1 MRTVGIVC
9 EYNPLH
15 LGHARQ
21 LTHLRMQH
29 PEAAAVCLMSGLYV
43 QRGQPAVFSRQV
55 RARAALLAGADLV
68 LELPVCYALAGAQ
81 RFAFGAVQL
90 AAAMG
95 CVDLL
100 AFGAE
105 NADLLQ
111 LRQACTALQQEE
123 VNQTIRQ
130 LLPSGITFAKARERA
145 VAAVY
150 GEETAL
156 LLQKPNNILAIEY
169 LCQLEKLPDA
179 HIQPLALGRIGNTH
193 DGEPVG
199 EFASASFLRGLM
211 LEGRWEQAQQYLPQN
226 VWQLYRQAQQDGQLA
241 DLQLG
246 ERAVLSALRRMEQR
260 EMAQLADLS
269 EGLENRLYR
278 ASREACSLEQLYAAV
293 KSKRYPLARVRRLV
307 MNAFLQLPAQMQ
319 MLPPPYLRVLGM
331 NERGK
336 QILSAMKRTA
346 SLPVST
352 SLMKLARSTQA
363 ARQWAQVEAAA
374 CDQYSIF
381 CQQIQASGSDWSL
394 PFVSLL
400 GKERE

>member
-1 MRTVGIVC
+1 MKTAVITA
-9 EYNPLH
+9 EYNPFH
-15 LGHARQ
+15 KGHRWQ
-21 LTHLRMQH
+21 L
-29 PEAAAVCLMSGLYV
+29 E
-43 QRGQPAVFSRQV
+43 QV
-55 RARAALLAGADLV
+55 RAAGASHVAVVMSPNFTQRGTPAIFPKRLRAQAALQNGADLV

-105 NADLLQ
+105 DADLVQ
-111 LRQACTALQQEE
+111 LRQACTALRQEE

-145 VAAVY
+145 VAVVY

-226 VWQLYRQAQQDGQLA
+226 VWQLYRQAQQDGQFA

-246 ERAVLSALRRMEQR
+246 ERAVLSALRRMEQK

-319 MLPPPYLRVLGM
+319 TMPPPYLRVLGM

-336 QILSAMKRTA
+336 QILSAMKKTA

>member
-1 MRTVGIVC
+1 MKTAVITA
-9 EYNPLH
+9 EYNPFH
-15 LGHARQ
+15 KGHRWQ
-21 LTHLRMQH
+21 L
-29 PEAAAVCLMSGLYV
+29 E
-43 QRGQPAVFSRQV
+43 QV
-55 RARAALLAGADLV
+55 RAAGASHVAVVMSPDFTQRGTPAIFPKRLRAQAALQNGADLV

-95 CVDLL
+95 CVDVL

-105 NADLLQ
+105 DADLVQ

-226 VWQLYRQAQQDGQLA
+226 VWQLYRQAQQDGQFA

-246 ERAVLSALRRMEQR
+246 ERAVLSALRRMEQK

-352 SLMKLARSTQA
+352 SLMKLTRSTQA

>member
-1 MRTVGIVC
+1 MKTAVITA
-9 EYNPLH
+9 EYNPFH
-15 LGHARQ
+15 KGHRWQ
-21 LTHLRMQH
+21 L
-29 PEAAAVCLMSGLYV
+29 E
-43 QRGQPAVFSRQV
+43 QV
-55 RARAALLAGADLV
+55 RAAGASHVAVVMSPDFTQRGTPAIFPKRLRAQAALQNGADLV

-105 NADLLQ
+105 DADLVQ

-226 VWQLYRQAQQDGQLA
+226 VWQLYRQAQQDGQFT

-246 ERAVLSALRRMEQR
+246 ERAVLSALRRMEQK

-278 ASREACSLEQLYAAV
+278 ASRKACSLEQLYAAV

-319 MLPPPYLRVLGM
+319 TMPPPYLRVLGM

-336 QILSAMKRTA
+336 QILSAMKKTA

>member
-1 MRTVGIVC
+1 MKTAVITA
-9 EYNPLH
+9 EYNPFH
-15 LGHARQ
+15 KGHRWQ
-21 LTHLRMQH
+21 L
-29 PEAAAVCLMSGLYV
+29 E
-43 QRGQPAVFSRQV
+43 QV
-55 RARAALLAGADLV
+55 RAAGASHVAVVMSPDFTQRGTPAIFPKRLRAQAALQNGADLV

-105 NADLLQ
+105 DADLVQ

-123 VNQTIRQ
+123 ATQPIRQ

-226 VWQLYRQAQQDGQLA
+226 VWQLYRQAQQDGQFA

-352 SLMKLARSTQA
+352 SLMKLTRSTQA

>member
-1 MRTVGIVC
+1 MKTAVITA
-9 EYNPLH
+9 EYNPFH
-15 LGHARQ
+15 KGHRWQ
-21 LTHLRMQH
+21 L
-29 PEAAAVCLMSGLYV
+29 E
-43 QRGQPAVFSRQV
+43 QV
-55 RARAALLAGADLV
+55 RAAGASHVAVVMSPDFTQRGTPAIFPKRLRAQAALQNGADLV

-105 NADLLQ
+105 DADLVR

-123 VNQTIRQ
+123 VNRTIRQ
-130 LLPSGITFAKARERA
+130 LLQSGITFAKARERA

-199 EFASASFLRGLM
+199 EFASASFLRGLI
-211 LEGRWEQAQQYLPQN
+211 LEGRWEQAQRYLPQN
-226 VWQLYRQAQQDGQLA
+226 VWQLYRQAQQEGQIA

-246 ERAVLSALRRMEQR
+246 ERAVLSALRRMEKN

-319 MLPPPYLRVLGM
+319 TLPPPYLRVLGM

-336 QILSAMKRTA
+336 QIVSAMKQTV

-352 SLMKLARSTQA
+352 SLMKLARSTEA

-381 CQQIQASGSDWSL
+381 CRQVQPSGSDWSL
-394 PFVSLL
+394 PFVSFL
-400 GKERE
+400 GKEQE

>member
-1 MRTVGIVC
+1 MKTAVITA
-9 EYNPLH
+9 EYNPFH
-15 LGHARQ
+15 KGHRWQ
-21 LTHLRMQH
+21 L
-29 PEAAAVCLMSGLYV
+29 E
-43 QRGQPAVFSRQV
+43 QV
-55 RARAALLAGADLV
+55 RAAGASHVAVVMSPDFTQRGTPAIFPKRLRAQAALQNGADLV

-105 NADLLQ
+105 DADLVQ

-130 LLPSGITFAKARERA
+130 LLPSGITFAKAREQA

-226 VWQLYRQAQQDGQLA
+226 VWQLYRQAHQDGQFA

-246 ERAVLSALRRMEQR
+246 ERAVLSALRRMEQK

>member
-1 MRTVGIVC
+1 MKTAVITA
-9 EYNPLH
+9 EYNPFH
-15 LGHARQ
+15 KGHRWQ
-21 LTHLRMQH
+21 L
-29 PEAAAVCLMSGLYV
+29 E
-43 QRGQPAVFSRQV
+43 QV
-55 RARAALLAGADLV
+55 RAAGASHVAVVMSPDFTQRGTPAIFPKRLRAQAALQNGADLV

-105 NADLLQ
+105 DADLVQ

-307 MNAFLQLPAQMQ
+307 MNAFLRLPAQMQ

-336 QILSAMKRTA
+336 QILSAMKKTA

-381 CQQIQASGSDWSL
+381 CRQMQASGSDWSL

>member
-1 MRTVGIVC
+1 MKTAVITA
-9 EYNPLH
+9 EYNPFH
-15 LGHARQ
+15 KGHRWQ
-21 LTHLRMQH
+21 L
-29 PEAAAVCLMSGLYV
+29 E
-43 QRGQPAVFSRQV
+43 QV
-55 RARAALLAGADLV
+55 RAAGASHVAVVMSPDFTQRGTPAIFPKRLRAQAALQNGADLV

-105 NADLLQ
+105 DADLVQ

-130 LLPSGITFAKARERA
+130 LLPSGITFAKAREQA

-226 VWQLYRQAQQDGQLA
+226 VWQLYRQAQQDGQFA

-246 ERAVLSALRRMEQR
+246 ERAVLSALRRMEQK

-381 CQQIQASGSDWSL
+381 CRQMQASGSDWSL

>member
-1 MRTVGIVC
+1 MKTAVITA
-9 EYNPLH
+9 EYNPFH
-15 LGHARQ
+15 KGHRWQ
-21 LTHLRMQH
+21 L
-29 PEAAAVCLMSGLYV
+29 E
-43 QRGQPAVFSRQV
+43 QV
-55 RARAALLAGADLV
+55 RAAGASHVAVVMSPDFTQRGTPAIFPKRLRAQAALQNGADLV

-105 NADLLQ
+105 DADLVQ

-130 LLPSGITFAKARERA
+130 LLPSGITFAKAREQA

-226 VWQLYRQAQQDGQLA
+226 VWQLYRQAQQDGQFA

-246 ERAVLSALRRMEQR
+246 ERAVLSALRRMEQK

-269 EGLENRLYR
+269 EGLENCLYR

-381 CQQIQASGSDWSL
+381 CRQMQASGSDWSL

>member
-1 MRTVGIVC
+1 MKTAVITA
-9 EYNPLH
+9 EYNPFH
-15 LGHARQ
+15 KGHRWQ
-21 LTHLRMQH
+21 L
-29 PEAAAVCLMSGLYV
+29 E
-43 QRGQPAVFSRQV
+43 QV
-55 RARAALLAGADLV
+55 RAAGASHVAVVMSPDFTQRGTPAIFPKRLRAQAALQNGADLV

-105 NADLLQ
+105 DADLVQ

-130 LLPSGITFAKARERA
+130 LLPSGITFAKTRERA

-226 VWQLYRQAQQDGQLA
+226 VWQLYRQAQQDGQFA

-246 ERAVLSALRRMEQR
+246 ERAVLSALRRMEQK

-278 ASREACSLEQLYAAV
+278 ASRDACSLEQLYAAV

-319 MLPPPYLRVLGM
+319 TMPPPYLRVLGM

-336 QILSAMKRTA
+336 QILSAMKKTA

>member
-1 MRTVGIVC
+1 MKTAVITA
-9 EYNPLH
+9 EYNPFH
-15 LGHARQ
+15 KGHRWQ
-21 LTHLRMQH
+21 L
-29 PEAAAVCLMSGLYV
+29 E
-43 QRGQPAVFSRQV
+43 QV
-55 RARAALLAGADLV
+55 RAAGASHVAVVMSPDFTQRGTPAIFPKRLRAQAALQNGADLV

-105 NADLLQ
+105 DADLVQ

-145 VAAVY
+145 VAAVC

-226 VWQLYRQAQQDGQLA
+226 VWQLYRQAQQDGQFA

-246 ERAVLSALRRMEQR
+246 ERAVLSALRRMEQK

-336 QILSAMKRTA
+336 QILSAMKKTA

-400 GKERE
+400 EQKD

>member
-1 MRTVGIVC
+1 MKTAVITA
-9 EYNPLH
+9 EYNPFH
-15 LGHARQ
+15 KGHRWQ
-21 LTHLRMQH
+21 L
-29 PEAAAVCLMSGLYV
+29 E
-43 QRGQPAVFSRQV
+43 QV
-55 RARAALLAGADLV
+55 RAAGASHVAVVMSPDFTQRGTPAIFPKRLRAQAALQNGADLV

-105 NADLLQ
+105 DADLVQ

-226 VWQLYRQAQQDGQLA
+226 VWQLYRQAQQDGQFA

-246 ERAVLSALRRMEQR
+246 ERAVLSALRRMEQK

-307 MNAFLQLPAQMQ
+307 MNAFLRLPAQMQ
-319 MLPPPYLRVLGM
+319 TMPPPYLWVLGM

-336 QILSAMKRTA
+336 QILSAMKKTA

-381 CQQIQASGSDWSL
+381 CRQMQASGSDWSL

>member
-1 MRTVGIVC
+1 MKTAVITA
-9 EYNPLH
+9 EYNPFH
-15 LGHARQ
+15 KGHRWQ
-21 LTHLRMQH
+21 L
-29 PEAAAVCLMSGLYV
+29 E
-43 QRGQPAVFSRQV
+43 QV
-55 RARAALLAGADLV
+55 RAAGASHVSVVMSPDFTQRGTPAIFPKRLRAQAALQNGADLV

-105 NADLLQ
+105 DADLVQ

-145 VAAVY
+145 VAVVY

-226 VWQLYRQAQQDGQLA
+226 VWQLYRQAQQDGQFA

-246 ERAVLSALRRMEQR
+246 ERAVLSALRRMEQK

>member
-1 MRTVGIVC
+1 MKTAVITA
-9 EYNPLH
+9 EYNPFH
-15 LGHARQ
+15 KGHRWQ
-21 LTHLRMQH
+21 L
-29 PEAAAVCLMSGLYV
+29 E
-43 QRGQPAVFSRQV
+43 QV
-55 RARAALLAGADLV
+55 RAAGASHVAVVMSPDFTQRGTPAIFPKRLRAQAALQNGADLV

-105 NADLLQ
+105 DADLVQ

-226 VWQLYRQAQQDGQLA
+226 VWQLYRQAQQDGQFT

-246 ERAVLSALRRMEQR
+246 ERAVLSALRRMEQK

-319 MLPPPYLRVLGM
+319 TMPPPYLRVLGM

-336 QILSAMKRTA
+336 QILSAMKKTA

-381 CQQIQASGSDWSL
+381 CRQMQPAGSDWSL

>member
-1 MRTVGIVC
+1 MKTAVITA
-9 EYNPLH
+9 EYNPFH
-15 LGHARQ
+15 KGHRWQ
-21 LTHLRMQH
+21 L
-29 PEAAAVCLMSGLYV
+29 E
-43 QRGQPAVFSRQV
+43 QV
-55 RARAALLAGADLV
+55 RAAGASHVAVVMSPDFTQRGTPAIFPKRLRAQAALQNGADLV

-105 NADLLQ
+105 DADLVQ

-226 VWQLYRQAQQDGQLA
+226 VWQLYRQAQQDGQFA

-246 ERAVLSALRRMEQR
+246 ERAVLSALRRMEQK

-307 MNAFLQLPAQMQ
+307 MNAFLRLPAQMQ

-336 QILSAMKRTA
+336 QILSAMKKTA

-381 CQQIQASGSDWSL
+381 CRQMQASGSDWSL

>member
-1 MRTVGIVC
+1 MKTAVITA
-9 EYNPLH
+9 EYNPFH
-15 LGHARQ
+15 KGHRWQ
-21 LTHLRMQH
+21 L
-29 PEAAAVCLMSGLYV
+29 E
-43 QRGQPAVFSRQV
+43 QV
-55 RARAALLAGADLV
+55 RAAGASHVAVVMSPDFTQRGTPAIFPKRLRAQAALQNGADLV

-105 NADLLQ
+105 DADLVQ

-226 VWQLYRQAQQDGQLA
+226 VWQLYRQAQQDGQFA

-246 ERAVLSALRRMEQR
+246 ERAVLSALRRMEQK

-336 QILSAMKRTA
+336 QILSAMKKTA

-381 CQQIQASGSDWSL
+381 CRQMQPAGSDWSL

>member
-1 MRTVGIVC
+1 MKTAVITA
-9 EYNPLH
+9 EYNPFH
-15 LGHARQ
+15 KGHRWQ
-21 LTHLRMQH
+21 L
-29 PEAAAVCLMSGLYV
+29 E
-43 QRGQPAVFSRQV
+43 QV
-55 RARAALLAGADLV
+55 RAAGASHVAVVMSPDFTQRGTPAIFPKRLRAQAALQNGADLV

-105 NADLLQ
+105 DADLVQ

-226 VWQLYRQAQQDGQLA
+226 VWQLYRQAQQDGQFA

-352 SLMKLARSTQA
+352 SLMKLTRSTQA

>member
-1 MRTVGIVC
+1 MKIAVITA
-9 EYNPLH
+9 EYNPFH
-15 LGHARQ
+15 KGHRWQ
-21 LTHLRMQH
+21 L
-29 PEAAAVCLMSGLYV
+29 E
-43 QRGQPAVFSRQV
+43 QV
-55 RARAALLAGADLV
+55 RAAGASHVAVVMSPDFTQRGTPAIFPKRLRAQAALQNGADLV

-123 VNQTIRQ
+123 VNQNIRQ

-199 EFASASFLRGLM
+199 EFASASFLRGLI

-226 VWQLYRQAQQDGQLA
+226 VWQLYRQAQQDGQFA

-246 ERAVLSALRRMEQR
+246 ERAVLSALRRMEQK

-319 MLPPPYLRVLGM
+319 TLSPPYLRVLGM

-336 QILSAMKRTA
+336 QILSAMKKTA

-352 SLMKLARSTQA
+352 SLMKLARSTEA
-363 ARQWAQVEAAA
+363 AHQWAQAEAAA

-400 GKERE
+400 EQKD

>member
-1 MRTVGIVC
+1 MKTAVITA
-9 EYNPLH
+9 EYNPFH
-15 LGHARQ
+15 KGHRWQ
-21 LTHLRMQH
+21 L
-29 PEAAAVCLMSGLYV
+29 E
-43 QRGQPAVFSRQV
+43 QV
-55 RARAALLAGADLV
+55 RAAGASHVAVVMSPDFTQRGTPAIFPKRLRAQAALQNGADLV

-105 NADLLQ
+105 DADLVQ

-226 VWQLYRQAQQDGQLA
+226 VWQLYRQAQQDRQFA

-246 ERAVLSALRRMEQR
+246 ERAVLSALRRMEQK

>member
-1 MRTVGIVC
+1 MKTAVITA
-9 EYNPLH
+9 EYNPFH
-15 LGHARQ
+15 KGHRWQ
-21 LTHLRMQH
+21 L
-29 PEAAAVCLMSGLYV
+29 E
-43 QRGQPAVFSRQV
+43 QV
-55 RARAALLAGADLV
+55 RAAGASHVAVVMSPDFTQRGTPAIFPKRLRAQAALQNGADLV

-105 NADLLQ
+105 DADLVQ

-226 VWQLYRQAQQDGQLA
+226 VWQLYRQAQQDGQFA

-246 ERAVLSALRRMEQR
+246 ERAVLSALRRMEQK

-319 MLPPPYLRVLGM
+319 TMPPPYLRVLGM

-336 QILSAMKRTA
+336 QILSAMKKTA

>member
-1 MRTVGIVC
+1 MKTAVITA
-9 EYNPLH
+9 EYNPFH
-15 LGHARQ
+15 KGHRWQ
-21 LTHLRMQH
+21 L
-29 PEAAAVCLMSGLYV
+29 E
-43 QRGQPAVFSRQV
+43 QV
-55 RARAALLAGADLV
+55 RAAGASHVAVVMSPDFTQRGTPTIFPKRLRAQAALQNGADLV

-105 NADLLQ
+105 DADLVQ

-130 LLPSGITFAKARERA
+130 LLQSGITFAKARERA

>member
-1 MRTVGIVC
+1 MKTAVITA
-9 EYNPLH
+9 EYNPFH
-15 LGHARQ
+15 KGHRWQ
-21 LTHLRMQH
+21 L
-29 PEAAAVCLMSGLYV
+29 E
-43 QRGQPAVFSRQV
+43 QV
-55 RARAALLAGADLV
+55 RAAGASHVAVVMSPDFTQRGTPAIFPKRLRAQAALQNGADLV

-105 NADLLQ
+105 DADLVR

-130 LLPSGITFAKARERA
+130 LLQSGITFAKARERA

-150 GEETAL
+150 GEKTAL

-199 EFASASFLRGLM
+199 EFASASFLRGLI
-211 LEGRWEQAQQYLPQN
+211 LEGRWEQAQRYLPQN
-226 VWQLYRQAQQDGQLA
+226 VWQLYRQAQQEGQIA

-246 ERAVLSALRRMEQR
+246 ERAVLSALRRMEKN

-319 MLPPPYLRVLGM
+319 TLPPPYLRVLGM

-336 QILSAMKRTA
+336 QIVSAMKQTA

-352 SLMKLARSTQA
+352 SLMKLARSTEA

-381 CQQIQASGSDWSL
+381 CRQVQASGSDWSL
-394 PFVSLL
+394 PFVSFL
-400 GKERE
+400 GKEQE

>member
-1 MRTVGIVC
+1 MKTAVITA
-9 EYNPLH
+9 EYNPFH
-15 LGHARQ
+15 KGHRWQ
-21 LTHLRMQH
+21 L
-29 PEAAAVCLMSGLYV
+29 E
-43 QRGQPAVFSRQV
+43 QV
-55 RARAALLAGADLV
+55 RAAGASHVAVVMSPDFTQRGTPAIFPKRLRAQAALQNGADLV

-105 NADLLQ
+105 DADLVQ

-169 LCQLEKLPDA
+169 LCQLEKLPD
-179 HIQPLALGRIGNTH
+179 
-193 DGEPVG
+193 
-199 EFASASFLRGLM
+199 
-211 LEGRWEQAQQYLPQN
+211 EQAQQYLPQN

-319 MLPPPYLRVLGM
+319 TMPPPYLRVLGM

>member
-1 MRTVGIVC
+1 MKTAVITA
-9 EYNPLH
+9 EYNPFH
-15 LGHARQ
+15 KGHRWQ
-21 LTHLRMQH
+21 L
-29 PEAAAVCLMSGLYV
+29 E
-43 QRGQPAVFSRQV
+43 QV
-55 RARAALLAGADLV
+55 RAAGASHVAVVMSPNFTQRGTPAIFPKRLRALAALQNGADLI

-105 NADLLQ
+105 DADLVR

-226 VWQLYRQAQQDGQLA
+226 VWQLYRQAQQDGQFA

-246 ERAVLSALRRMEQR
+246 ERAVLSALRRMEQK

-352 SLMKLARSTQA
+352 SLMKLTRSTQA

>member
-1 MRTVGIVC
+1 MKTAVITA
-9 EYNPLH
+9 EYNPFH
-15 LGHARQ
+15 KGHRWQ
-21 LTHLRMQH
+21 L
-29 PEAAAVCLMSGLYV
+29 E
-43 QRGQPAVFSRQV
+43 QV
-55 RARAALLAGADLV
+55 RAAGASHVAVVMSPDFTQRATPAIFPKRLRAQAALQNGADLV

-105 NADLLQ
+105 DADLVQ

-226 VWQLYRQAQQDGQLA
+226 VWQLYRQAQQDGQFA

-246 ERAVLSALRRMEQR
+246 ERAVLSALRRMEQK

-352 SLMKLARSTQA
+352 SLMKLTRSTQA

>member
-1 MRTVGIVC
+1 MKTGVITA
-9 EYNPLH
+9 EYNPFH
-15 LGHARQ
+15 KGHRWQ
-21 LTHLRMQH
+21 L
-29 PEAAAVCLMSGLYV
+29 E
-43 QRGQPAVFSRQV
+43 QV
-55 RARAALLAGADLV
+55 RAAGASHVAVVMSPDFTQRGTPAIFPKRLRAQAALQNGADLV

-123 VNQTIRQ
+123 VNQNIRQ

-179 HIQPLALGRIGNTH
+179 HIQPLVLGRIGNTH

-226 VWQLYRQAQQDGQLA
+226 VWQLYRQAQQDGQFT

-246 ERAVLSALRRMEQR
+246 ERAVLSALRRMEQK

-336 QILSAMKRTA
+336 QILSAMKKTA

-400 GKERE
+400 EQKD

>member
-1 MRTVGIVC
+1 MKTAVITA
-9 EYNPLH
+9 EYNPFH
-15 LGHARQ
+15 KGHRWQ
-21 LTHLRMQH
+21 L
-29 PEAAAVCLMSGLYV
+29 E
-43 QRGQPAVFSRQV
+43 QV
-55 RARAALLAGADLV
+55 RAAGASHVAVVMSPDFTQRGTPAIFPKRLRAQAALENGADLV

-105 NADLLQ
+105 DADLVQ

-130 LLPSGITFAKARERA
+130 LLQSGITFAKARERA

-199 EFASASFLRGLM
+199 EFASASFLRGLI
-211 LEGRWEQAQQYLPQN
+211 LEGRWEQAQRYLPQN
-226 VWQLYRQAQQDGQLA
+226 VWQLYRQAQQEGQIA

-246 ERAVLSALRRMEQR
+246 ERAVLSALRRMEKS

-319 MLPPPYLRVLGM
+319 TLPPPYLRVLGM

-336 QILSAMKRTA
+336 QIVSAMKQTA

-352 SLMKLARSTQA
+352 SLMKLARSTEA

-381 CQQIQASGSDWSL
+381 CRQVQPSGSDWSL
-394 PFVSLL
+394 PFVSFL
-400 GKERE
+400 GKEQE

>member
-1 MRTVGIVC
+1 MKTAVITA
-9 EYNPLH
+9 EYNPFH
-15 LGHARQ
+15 KGHRWQ
-21 LTHLRMQH
+21 L
-29 PEAAAVCLMSGLYV
+29 E
-43 QRGQPAVFSRQV
+43 QV
-55 RARAALLAGADLV
+55 RAAGASHVAVVMSPDFTQRGTPAIFPKRLRAQAALQNGADLV

-105 NADLLQ
+105 DADLVQ

-226 VWQLYRQAQQDGQLA
+226 VWQLYRQAQQDGQFA

-246 ERAVLSALRRMEQR
+246 ERAVLSALRRMEQK

-381 CQQIQASGSDWSL
+381 CQQMQASGSDWSL

>member
-1 MRTVGIVC
+1 MKTAVITA
-9 EYNPLH
+9 EYNPFH
-15 LGHARQ
+15 KGHRWQ
-21 LTHLRMQH
+21 L
-29 PEAAAVCLMSGLYV
+29 E
-43 QRGQPAVFSRQV
+43 QV
-55 RARAALLAGADLV
+55 RAAGASHVAVVMSPDFTQRGTPAIFPKRLRAQAALQNGADLV

-105 NADLLQ
+105 DADLVQ

-226 VWQLYRQAQQDGQLA
+226 VWQLYRQAQQDGQFA

-246 ERAVLSALRRMEQR
+246 ERAVLSALRRMEQK

>member
-1 MRTVGIVC
+1 MKTAVITA
-9 EYNPLH
+9 EYNPFH
-15 LGHARQ
+15 KGHRWQ
-21 LTHLRMQH
+21 L
-29 PEAAAVCLMSGLYV
+29 E
-43 QRGQPAVFSRQV
+43 QV
-55 RARAALLAGADLV
+55 RAAGASHVAVVMSPDFTQRGTPAIFPKRLRAQAALQNGADLV

-105 NADLLQ
+105 DADLVQ

-211 LEGRWEQAQQYLPQN
+211 LEGRWEQAQQYLPQS
-226 VWQLYRQAQQDGQLA
+226 VWQLYRQAQQDGQFA

-246 ERAVLSALRRMEQR
+246 ERAVLSALRRMEQK

-307 MNAFLQLPAQMQ
+307 MNAFLRLPAQMQ

-381 CQQIQASGSDWSL
+381 CRQMQASGSDWSL

>member
-1 MRTVGIVC
+1 MKTAVITA
-9 EYNPLH
+9 EYNPFH
-15 LGHARQ
+15 KGHRWQ
-21 LTHLRMQH
+21 L
-29 PEAAAVCLMSGLYV
+29 E
-43 QRGQPAVFSRQV
+43 QV
-55 RARAALLAGADLV
+55 RAAGASHVAVVMSPDFTQRGTPAIFPKRLRAQAALQNGADLV

-105 NADLLQ
+105 DADLVQ

-226 VWQLYRQAQQDGQLA
+226 VWQLYRQAQQDGQFA

-246 ERAVLSALRRMEQR
+246 ERAVLSALRRMEQK

-307 MNAFLQLPAQMQ
+307 MNAFLRLPVQMQ
-319 MLPPPYLRVLGM
+319 TMPPPYLRVLGM

-336 QILSAMKRTA
+336 QILSAMKKTA

-381 CQQIQASGSDWSL
+381 CRQMQASGSDWSL

>member
-1 MRTVGIVC
+1 MKTAVITA
-9 EYNPLH
+9 EYNPFH
-15 LGHARQ
+15 KGHRWQ
-21 LTHLRMQH
+21 L
-29 PEAAAVCLMSGLYV
+29 E
-43 QRGQPAVFSRQV
+43 QV
-55 RARAALLAGADLV
+55 RAAGASHVAVVMSPDFTQRGTPAIFPKRLRAQAALQNGADLV

-105 NADLLQ
+105 DADLVQ

-226 VWQLYRQAQQDGQLA
+226 VWQLYRQAQQDGQFA

-246 ERAVLSALRRMEQR
+246 ERAVLSALRRMEQK

-307 MNAFLQLPAQMQ
+307 MNAFLRLPAQMQ

-336 QILSAMKRTA
+336 QILSAMKKIA

-381 CQQIQASGSDWSL
+381 CRQMQPAGSDWSL

>member
-1 MRTVGIVC
+1 MKTAVITA
-9 EYNPLH
+9 EYNPFH
-15 LGHARQ
+15 KGHRWQ
-21 LTHLRMQH
+21 L
-29 PEAAAVCLMSGLYV
+29 E
-43 QRGQPAVFSRQV
+43 QV
-55 RARAALLAGADLV
+55 RAAGASHVAVVMSPDFTQRGTPAIFPKRLRAQAALQNGADLV

-123 VNQTIRQ
+123 VNQNIRQ

-199 EFASASFLRGLM
+199 EFTSASFLRGLM

-246 ERAVLSALRRMEQR
+246 ERAILSALRRMEQK

-336 QILSAMKRTA
+336 QILSAMKKTT

-352 SLMKLARSTQA
+352 SLMKLARSTEA

-381 CQQIQASGSDWSL
+381 CRQVQASGSDWSL
-394 PFVSLL
+394 PFVSFL
-400 GKERE
+400 GKEQE

>member
-1 MRTVGIVC
+1 MKTAVITA
-9 EYNPLH
+9 EYNPFH
-15 LGHARQ
+15 QGHRWQ
-21 LTHLRMQH
+21 L
-29 PEAAAVCLMSGLYV
+29 E
-43 QRGQPAVFSRQV
+43 QV
-55 RARAALLAGADLV
+55 RAAGASHVAVVMSPDFTQRGTPAIFPKRLRAQAALENGADLV

-105 NADLLQ
+105 DADLVR

-130 LLPSGITFAKARERA
+130 LLQSGITFAKARERA

-199 EFASASFLRGLM
+199 EFASASFLRGLI
-211 LEGRWEQAQQYLPQN
+211 LEGRWEQAQRYLPQN
-226 VWQLYRQAQQDGQLA
+226 VWQLYRQAQQEGQIA

-246 ERAVLSALRRMEQR
+246 ERAVLSALRRMEKS

-319 MLPPPYLRVLGM
+319 TLPPPYLRVLGM

-336 QILSAMKRTA
+336 QIVSAMKQTV

-352 SLMKLARSTQA
+352 SLMKLARSTEA

-381 CQQIQASGSDWSL
+381 CRQVQPSGSDWSL
-394 PFVSLL
+394 PFVSFL
-400 GKERE
+400 GKEQE

>member
-1 MRTVGIVC
+1 MKTAVITA
-9 EYNPLH
+9 EYNPFH
-15 LGHARQ
+15 KGHRWQ
-21 LTHLRMQH
+21 L
-29 PEAAAVCLMSGLYV
+29 E
-43 QRGQPAVFSRQV
+43 QV
-55 RARAALLAGADLV
+55 RAAGASHVAVVMSPDFTQRGTPAIFPKRLRAQAALQNGADLV

-105 NADLLQ
+105 DADLVQ

-145 VAAVY
+145 VAAVC

-400 GKERE
+400 EQKD

>member
-1 MRTVGIVC
+1 MKTAVITA
-9 EYNPLH
+9 EYNPFH
-15 LGHARQ
+15 KGHRWQ
-21 LTHLRMQH
+21 L
-29 PEAAAVCLMSGLYV
+29 E
-43 QRGQPAVFSRQV
+43 QV
-55 RARAALLAGADLV
+55 RAAGASHVAVVMSPDFTQRGTPAIFPKRLRAQAALQNGADLV

-105 NADLLQ
+105 DADLVQ

-123 VNQTIRQ
+123 VNQIIRQ
-130 LLPSGITFAKARERA
+130 LLPSGITFAKPRERA

-226 VWQLYRQAQQDGQLA
+226 VWQLYRQAQQDGQFT

-246 ERAVLSALRRMEQR
+246 ERAVLSALRRMEQK

-319 MLPPPYLRVLGM
+319 TMPPPYLRVLGM

>member
-1 MRTVGIVC
+1 MKTAVITA
-9 EYNPLH
+9 EYNPFH
-15 LGHARQ
+15 KGHRWQ
-21 LTHLRMQH
+21 L
-29 PEAAAVCLMSGLYV
+29 E
-43 QRGQPAVFSRQV
+43 QV
-55 RARAALLAGADLV
+55 RAAGASHVAVVMSPDFTQRGTPAIFPKRLRAQAALQNGADLV

-105 NADLLQ
+105 DADLVQ

-226 VWQLYRQAQQDGQLA
+226 VWQLYRQAQQDGQFA

-246 ERAVLSALRRMEQR
+246 ERAVLSALRRMEQK

-381 CQQIQASGSDWSL
+381 CQQIQASGSDWNL